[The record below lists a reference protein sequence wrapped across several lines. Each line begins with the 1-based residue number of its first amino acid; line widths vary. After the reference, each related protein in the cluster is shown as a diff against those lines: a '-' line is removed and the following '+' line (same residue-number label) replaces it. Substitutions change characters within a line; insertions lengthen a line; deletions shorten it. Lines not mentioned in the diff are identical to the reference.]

1 MGNGQK
7 SRDNYEQIN
16 DVTSVRVTRIA
27 DYDKQWTSRMN
38 VPKMGALSAHPTIL
52 SLKRINMK
60 IAGEHN
66 VLEPI
71 LEK

>member
-1 MGNGQK
+1 MK
-7 SRDNYEQIN
+7 VKE
-16 DVTSVRVTRIA
+16 A
-27 DYDKQWTSRMN
+27 DKKLSLVKDESFFESIPENIRLLPQGILPS
-38 VPKMGALSAHPTIL
+38 GALSAHPTIL